1 MKLFLGGHKKALL
14 AYFLYLLILTL
25 LPTTAGALL
34 TAGQGVSLEQFG
46 LAALAA
52 VLLAIILSLLTLFL
66 LWQKWI
72 RPLDSLETFLQI
84 LGGGDPVRAEQFFS
98 QAGSCGA
105 FREMGEAVLDSCFRI
120 IGHMQRSSD
129 QLNHFV
135 GVLHKGTVDSQR
147 SFREISGAMQ
157 EIAGGADEQAAAA
170 QRVAENVGVLTNLAE
185 EIAEQARSGT
195 LLAAEVRQKE
205 QEGRQLLEQLLQEIR
220 EAADSNELAARQMH
234 RLEEQMS
241 QIGEFVRVVTDIA
254 EQTNLLSLNAAIE
267 AARAGE
273 QGRGFAVVAEEVR
286 KLAEQSAQ
294 AAQNITR
301 LAEAIQ
307 AEAKETAH
315 QVERNVQL
323 VKGNIERGQNAKV
336 SFLAIGQAIGQ
347 AVKAMEEINSRAQQ
361 QVERV
366 RAVNEDA
373 NRMAAVA
380 EETAASIEEV
390 TAATSEQ
397 QAIMAEV
404 QESMEQL
411 ANMARNFASLAAD
424 YTRSGWDEA
433 TCKELIARGH
443 KVLEELALKPEVQGM
458 ELKEMAPLLDSTF
471 DRHPFIQTF
480 IAALPDGTTVYNRPS
495 AGVTNWAFRPWF
507 REAME
512 GRYFATEPYITQS
525 TNRLAITVS
534 VPVKKDGEIVG
545 VLAANVVPARD

>member
-1 MKLFLGGHKKALL
+1 MKLSLRGYHKALL
-14 AYFLYLLILTL
+14 GYFFYLLILTL
-25 LPTTAGALL
+25 LPTIAGALL
-34 TAGQGVSLEQFG
+34 TAWQGVSLEHFW
-46 LAALAA
+46 LAALTA
-52 VLLAIILSLLTLFL
+52 VLLAVILSLLTLFI

-72 RPLDSLETFLQI
+72 RPLGSLANFLQI
-84 LGGGDPVRAEQFFS
+84 LGSGEPVKAERFFAE
-98 QAGSCGA
+98 AGLSVA
-105 FREMGEAVLDSCFRI
+105 FREMGQDVLNSFFRI
-120 IGHMQRSSD
+120 ISHMQRSSD
-129 QLNHFV
+129 ELNHFV
-135 GVLHKGTVDSQR
+135 RLLLKGTTESQR

-195 LLAAEVRQKE
+195 LLAAEVQKKE
-205 QEGRQLLEQLLQEIR
+205 QEGRALLEQLLQEIQ
-220 EAADSNELAARQMH
+220 EAAGSNERAAQQMH
-234 RLEEQMS
+234 QLEEQMS
-241 QIGEFVRVVTDIA
+241 QISEFVRVVTAIA

-373 NRMAAVA
+373 SRMAAVA

-397 QAIMAEV
+397 QAIMGQVE
-404 QESMEQL
+404 QSMQQL
-411 ANMARNFASLAAD
+411 VDMARNFDNLTAE
-424 YTRSGWDEA
+424 YTKGGWDEA
-433 TCKELIARGH
+433 TCRELVSRGH
-443 KVLEELALKPEVQGM
+443 RILAELALKPEIQRM
-458 ELKEMAPLLDSTF
+458 ELQEMKPLLDSAF
-471 DRHPFIQTF
+471 EQHPWVQTL
-480 IAALPDGTTVYNRPS
+480 IATLPDGTAVYSRPS
-495 AGVTNWAFRPWF
+495 VGITNWAFRPWF

-512 GRYFATEPYITQS
+512 GRYFATKPYITQS

-534 VPVKKDGEIVG
+534 VPVKKDGEVVG
-545 VLAANVVPARD
+545 VLAANVVPA